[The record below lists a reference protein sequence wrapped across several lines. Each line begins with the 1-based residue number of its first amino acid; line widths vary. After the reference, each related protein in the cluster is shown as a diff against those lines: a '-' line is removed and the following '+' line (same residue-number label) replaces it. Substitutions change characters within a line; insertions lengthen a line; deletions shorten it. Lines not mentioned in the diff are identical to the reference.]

1 MRRSAILAG
10 ALSLLGFSCTN
21 FGGKE
26 MYGVP
31 SADFEVK
38 GRVSDS
44 ENRPLEDIK
53 VTVRVDDG
61 RAVPSITDSEGR
73 YAIRTDVFVARD
85 CRAWVKAEDIDGD
98 GGGGRFEADSV
109 SVDVERSD
117 FKGASGDWYNGA
129 AVKEVDIILERE
141 K

>member
-1 MRRSAILAG
+1 MKRSAILAG
-10 ALSLLGFSCTN
+10 VLSLLGFSCTN
-21 FGGKE
+21 CDYKV

-44 ENRPLEDIK
+44 ENRPLKDIK
-53 VTVRVDDG
+53 VTVRVNDG
-61 RAVPSITDSEGR
+61 RPVPSITDSEGR

-85 CRAWVKAEDIDGD
+85 FRAWVKAEDIDGD
-98 GGGGRFEADSV
+98 GGEGRFEADSV
-109 SVDVERSD
+109 SVDIVRSD

-129 AVKEVDIILERE
+129 AVKEVDIILEKE